1 MDIWI
6 IAGQRLK
13 QLIKDKGLT
22 QGQFAEQYF
31 MEERTVNRYCNQGI
45 NKLDIIQEFAKIF
58 KVDPEYFIKSDL

>member
-6 IAGQRLK
+6 VAGQRLK
-13 QLIKDKGLT
+13 QLIKEKGLT

-58 KVDPEYFIKSDL
+58 KVEPEYFIKTDG